1 MSTLE
6 ETEVYHSAE
15 EGEESTVEEKL
26 SRLEVKSK
34 GDSSEEQQVGNPRL
48 VEEDQDVVQE
58 GKSEVVLETGE
69 KTVNEKEQDSSSKN
83 KVELT
88 EEQRRELV
96 EQGDILKR
104 KGNDHYKSEEYELAM
119 ECYTK
124 ALDVYPTD
132 CCKEVSVAH
141 GNLSACWVKLNEHE
155 KVIEECTKALDV
167 DDKYVKVLLRRAQSY
182 EATEKLESAFEDYKR
197 VLELDHTSSVAR
209 EAVLVSS
216 AVCVRM
222 TRTKWQAANIQNCS
236 LCQ

>member
-104 KGNDHYKSEEYELAM
+104 KGNDHYKSEGDLLLLVGSQLDTGCCLLA
-119 ECYTK
+119 T
-124 ALDVYPTD
+124 
-132 CCKEVSVAH
+132 
-141 GNLSACWVKLNEHE
+141 
-155 KVIEECTKALDV
+155 
-167 DDKYVKVLLRRAQSY
+167 
-182 EATEKLESAFEDYKR
+182 F
-197 VLELDHTSSVAR
+197 
-209 EAVLVSS
+209 
-216 AVCVRM
+216 
-222 TRTKWQAANIQNCS
+222 CS
-236 LCQ
+236 HYNTV